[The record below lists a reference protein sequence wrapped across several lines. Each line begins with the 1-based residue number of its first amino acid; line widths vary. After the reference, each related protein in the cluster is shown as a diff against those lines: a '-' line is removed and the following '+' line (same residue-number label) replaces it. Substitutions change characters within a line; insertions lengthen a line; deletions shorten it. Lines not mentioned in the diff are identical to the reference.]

1 MFNILRIIKYNL
13 IIKNNK
19 IKKIIIKYLQMNL
32 ISFNKFKKEINILN
46 VLIQQIKNIIK

>member
-1 MFNILRIIKYNL
+1 MHNL

-19 IKKIIIKYLQMNL
+19 IKKIIIKHLQMNL

-46 VLIQQIKNIIK
+46 VLIKKIKNIIK